1 MGYRAVITRI
11 VTFLG
16 GIYFFLE
23 FVLPGE
29 IGAVRFDSFNAQ
41 VTNGFVCVGSMA
53 IGLGLINL
61 LLSHG
66 QRIVFWRKGWFNSGA
81 LLLGL
86 VVMAVAAAYDWRG
99 KAEVAQESSEWF
111 MLRDFA
117 LLIEADTDSARVG
130 VPPADVRNLALK
142 SAVEKKLE
150 YLERELSTPDPT
162 EQKLTSLTAARYK
175 SASADL
181 EERVRQIKSATAS
194 LALAASPVSKINFDA
209 NRTLAESLGA
219 VGMLRAELLNTKL
232 SSSFAGNIYRFL
244 YDGLFVSLG
253 SAMFALLGFYIASAA
268 YRAFR
273 IRSVESGLMLGAA
286 FLVMLGQIP
295 FGVWIWGG
303 LPAVRLWILAVP
315 NSAAFR
321 AIAIGASLAGLIMA
335 FRMWL
340 SIESRSFGGEKK

>member
-1 MGYRAVITRI
+1 MGHRALITRI

-29 IGAVRFDSFNAQ
+29 IGGIRFDSFNDQ
-41 VTNGFVCVGSMA
+41 ITNGFVCVGSMA

-66 QRIVFWRKGWFNSGA
+66 QRIVFWRKGWFNSAA

-86 VVMAVAAAYDWRG
+86 VIMALAASFDWSGKAAVAR
-99 KAEVAQESSEWF
+99 ESSSWF
-111 MLRDFA
+111 VLRDFA
-117 LLIEADTDSARVG
+117 LVIADADTGTGKPGALPVTQ
-130 VPPADVRNLALK
+130 RNQSLKLA
-142 SAVEKKLE
+142 AEAKLN
-150 YLERELSTPDPT
+150 ELQQEISKPDPL
-162 EQKLTSLTAARYK
+162 EQELTAPEAARYK
-175 SASADL
+175 N
-181 EERVRQIKSATAS
+181 AS
-194 LALAASPVSKINFDA
+194 LELQDRIQKARDAAAALTVSSEAPSEA
-209 NRTLAESLGA
+209 NRTLADSLGA
-219 VGMLRAELLNTKL
+219 IGMLRSEMLTAKL
-232 SSSFAGNIYRFL
+232 THSLAGNVYHLL

-286 FLVMLGQIP
+286 ILVMLGQIP
-295 FGVWIWGG
+295 FGVWIWGD
-303 LPAVRLWILAVP
+303 LPSVRLWILAVP

-335 FRMWL
+335 FRMWF
-340 SIESRSFGGEKK
+340 SIESRSFGGGEK